1 MESVSKYRIFC
12 MVVESG
18 SFTKTA
24 EEIGYSQSAVSQM
37 VKAMEKEMHTQLILR
52 RRDRLELTGDGKM
65 LYPYIRSAA
74 AAQEAVLRRSREMQ
88 GIAGSVIRIGS
99 FTSVSRNLL
108 PQLMQKFR
116 KAYPEAQFVLRQ
128 GTYTEIEEWLKE
140 GLIDF
145 GFNNPDA
152 IATGRFHQLYQD
164 EMMAVLPKGHA
175 LAGKQAVTLKEL
187 AQEPFI
193 LLDEGE
199 YSATMQAFSRAEL
212 QPRTEYT
219 VTDDYAIMAMVR
231 QQLGVSML
239 YQPVISGFEEGLEI
253 RRVVDMPK
261 RTIGIVFQEYEMMP
275 FASRRFMQFVLDQ
288 TARVLQE
295 NRKAGQ

>member
-1 MESVSKYRIFC
+1 MESASRYRIFC

-52 RRDRLELTGDGKM
+52 RRDRLELTGDGRM

-74 AAQEAVLRRSREMQ
+74 AAQEAVARRCREMQ
-88 GIAGSVIRIGS
+88 GIAGSVIRIGT

-108 PQLMQKFR
+108 PQLMQRFR
-116 KAYPEAQFVLRQ
+116 TAYPEAQFVLRQ
-128 GTYTEIEEWLKE
+128 GTYTENEEWLKE
-140 GLIDF
+140 GVIDF

-152 IATGRFHQLYQD
+152 IETGNFRELYQD
-164 EMMAVLPKGHA
+164 EMMAVLPKGHP
-175 LAGKQAVTLKEL
+175 LASRQEVTLKEL
-187 AQEPFI
+187 AREPFI

-199 YSATMQAFSRAEL
+199 YSATMHAFKLAGLEPRA
-212 QPRTEYT
+212 EYT

-239 YQPVISGFEEGLEI
+239 YQPVITGFEEGLEI
-253 RRVVDMPK
+253 RRIVDMPK
-261 RTIGIVFQEYEMMP
+261 RTIGIVYQEYEMMP
-275 FASRRFMQFVLDQ
+275 FAARRFMQFVLDQ

-295 NRKAGQ
+295 SQQAGK